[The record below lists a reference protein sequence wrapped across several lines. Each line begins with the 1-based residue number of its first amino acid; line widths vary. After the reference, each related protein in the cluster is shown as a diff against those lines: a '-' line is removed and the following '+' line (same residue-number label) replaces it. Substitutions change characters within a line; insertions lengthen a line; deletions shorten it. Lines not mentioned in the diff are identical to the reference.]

1 MILSMT
7 GFGRNFLANDFCYVK
22 TEIKSVNSKYLD
34 LRFRLPKLFNYLE
47 IDLMNIF
54 REKALRG
61 KIDISVDVQF
71 RKPVKIPK
79 INHNM
84 LNLYLDALREIQ
96 MESEVLDDIRIDHLI
111 HYDDILEFNEDKET
125 EEKVGAFIK
134 DSVSQALQE
143 LNSMRQ
149 KEGENLYNDLK
160 ERIER
165 LRESAKKIDNLKNSV
180 FDYWFDKFKKRMEKL
195 DIEAQEDRITQEA
208 GFYAEKADITEEVV
222 RVDSHLNQFMSTLEK
237 EDFCG
242 KKLDFISQELHRE
255 FNTIGSKSNSADV
268 VNIVVSAKSEID
280 KIREQVQNIV

>member
-7 GFGRNFLANDFCYVK
+7 GFGRNFVSNDFCSVK
-22 TEIKSVNSKYLD
+22 TEIKSVNSKFLD
-34 LRFRLPKLFNYLE
+34 LRFRLPKIFSYLE
-47 IDLMNIF
+47 IEMMNVF
-54 REKALRG
+54 KEKALRG
-61 KIDISVDVQF
+61 KIDINVDVQF

-111 HYDDILEFNEDKET
+111 HYDDILEFTEDTET
-125 EEKVGAFIK
+125 EEKVGSLIK
-134 DSVSQALQE
+134 ESANQALDE
-143 LNSMRQ
+143 LHNMRQ

-160 ERIER
+160 ERIGR
-165 LRESAKKIDNLKNSV
+165 LKEYKNNIDKLKENV
-180 FDYWFDKFKKRMEKL
+180 FEYWFDKFKKRMEKL
-195 DIEAQEDRITQEA
+195 DIEIQEDRITQEA

-222 RVDSHLNQFMSTLEK
+222 RIGSHLDQFVETLDNE
-237 EDFCG
+237 EFCG

-255 FNTIGSKSNSADV
+255 FNTIGSKSNSADI